1 MPLPISEGSRMFA
14 SLRAITPLSRRE
26 GLGES
31 LDLRCIL
38 IVIQEPAELHGDDFL
53 DEVVLVDVLEVAADV
68 LHEGSNL
75 FLIDVGL
82 DYLVHHLVELLL
94 ADLLGRGNGSL
105 LKSLANLSL
114 NVADLVLLATV
125 NDAEARTLL
134 ARTTGTSRAVRV
146 VLYVVGQSVIDD
158 VRQII
163 DIETT
168 GSHVGSYQQLD
179 RVLAELLH
187 RQVALLLRQVAV

>member
-1 MPLPISEGSRMFA
+1 M
-14 SLRAITPLSRRE
+14 
-26 GLGES
+26 
-31 LDLRCIL
+31 
-38 IVIQEPAELHGDDFL
+38 
-53 DEVVLVDVLEVAADV
+53 
-68 LHEGSNL
+68 
-75 FLIDVGL
+75 
-82 DYLVHHLVELLL
+82 
-94 ADLLGRGNGSL
+94 
-105 LKSLANLSL
+105 LKSLANLAL
-114 NVADLVLLATV
+114 YVADLVLLATV
-125 NDAEARTLL
+125 NDAEARALL

-163 DIETT
+163 DIEAT

>member
-1 MPLPISEGSRMFA
+1 M
-14 SLRAITPLSRRE
+14 
-26 GLGES
+26 
-31 LDLRCIL
+31 
-38 IVIQEPAELHGDDFL
+38 
-53 DEVVLVDVLEVAADV
+53 
-68 LHEGSNL
+68 
-75 FLIDVGL
+75 
-82 DYLVHHLVELLL
+82 
-94 ADLLGRGNGSL
+94 
-105 LKSLANLSL
+105 LKSLANLSF

-125 NDAEARTLL
+125 NDAEARALL
-134 ARTTGTSRAVRV
+134 ASTTGTSRAVRV

-163 DIETT
+163 DIEAT